1 MGPVSV
7 CRIGAESADPS
18 YLFGGEVPESD
29 PGRAAWLG
37 WLPLTLLDFA
47 GRGLAL
53 AGDMW
58 LAAPSRGLARG
69 ALCEAEHAAI
79 RVSSDLRPGHTE
91 TIRAPGGRSGP
102 PKRQRS
108 SACSRSESA
117 AFPYELR
124 KHER

>member
-1 MGPVSV
+1 MGSVSV

-29 PGRAAWLG
+29 LGRAASLG

-53 AGDMW
+53 AGDTW
-58 LAAPSRGLARG
+58 RAAPSRGLARG

-91 TIRAPGGRSGP
+91 AYPGSWRPLGTADAAGFIGVFSFRGRAI
-102 PKRQRS
+102 
-108 SACSRSESA
+108 
-117 AFPYELR
+117 PYELR

>member
-1 MGPVSV
+1 MGSVSV

-18 YLFGGEVPESD
+18 YLFGGEVPASD
-29 PGRAAWLG
+29 LGRAAWLG

-53 AGDMW
+53 AGDTW

-79 RVSSDLRPGHTE
+79 RVSSNLRPGHTE

-102 PKRQRS
+102 PD
-108 SACSRSESA
+108 A
-117 AFPYELR
+117 AGSIGLFSFRERAIPCELR